1 MAKKR
6 KTRAQKI
13 VSQSRV
19 RIKRLEKLIVD
30 TDKQIEN
37 KRDKIE
43 NVSKENN
50 EGSVKG
56 IINIDYSGVEI
67 ATIIKMVSEREIEKY
82 KRIIRNKGRINI

>member
-13 VSQSRV
+13 VSQSKV
-19 RIKRLEKLIVD
+19 RIKRLEKLIVNI
-30 TDKQIEN
+30 DKQIEN

-50 EGSVKG
+50 EESVND
-56 IINIDYSGVEI
+56 IINIDYSGVETAI
-67 ATIIKMVSEREIEKY
+67 IIKMISEREIEKY
-82 KRIIRNKGRINI
+82 KRIIRNKGKINI